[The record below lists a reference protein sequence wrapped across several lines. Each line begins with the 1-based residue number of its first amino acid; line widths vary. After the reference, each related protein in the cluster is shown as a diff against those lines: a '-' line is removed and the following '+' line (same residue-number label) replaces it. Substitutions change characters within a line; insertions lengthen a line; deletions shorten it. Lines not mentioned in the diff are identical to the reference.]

1 MKQRLF
7 IFFILGIL
15 ILTADLVFNDEN
27 EDKITIFESEI
38 NSLIG
43 TWVNQV
49 GREPTIQEVDGI
61 IKQLLDEEIL
71 YREAIKLGLD
81 KNDIIIKRRLA
92 QKIGFLRQEADSTLP
107 SEQEISDFYNQNL
120 DKYFVGKRITFSHV
134 YFSSSE
140 TDGDEASNA
149 LSLIQ
154 SGSSETSFGEPFLLG
169 KNFSSKTI
177 TEIVKI
183 AMEIVESTKLK
194 GAEQK
199 ALVEKI
205 VRKIIVDSPLEE
217 SKKSIVI
224 SMLDEGIVGDVIEL
238 VVSATKGELDINS
251 VEKVATG
258 CCLAFLKS
266 RKSRNQ
272 KLTSNPLH

>member
-92 QKIGFLRQEADSTLP
+92 QKIGFLRQEADSSLP
-107 SEQEISDFYNQNL
+107 SEKEVNDFYNQNTK
-120 DKYFVGKRITFSHV
+120 KYFVDKRITFSHI
-134 YFSSSE
+134 YFSESKDQEAKAARALNLIRSGTTE
-140 TDGDEASNA
+140 TD
-149 LSLIQ
+149 
-154 SGSSETSFGEPFLLG
+154 FGEPFLLG
-169 KNFSSKTI
+169 KNFSSKSI
-177 TEIVKI
+177 AEIERSFGKEFSRVVQGI
-183 AMEIVESTKLK
+183 IPQEWSGPLNSEYGSHLIFVNSISESFTP
-194 GAEQK
+194 A
-199 ALVEKI
+199 
-205 VRKIIVDSPLEE
+205 LEE
-217 SKKSIVI
+217 IKNIVI
-224 SMLDEGIVGDVIEL
+224 SDVILE
-238 VVSATKGELDINS
+238 KQNNS
-251 VEKVATG
+251 VKEYLKELRSKYQIEI
-258 CCLAFLKS
+258 LADL
-266 RKSRNQ
+266 NE
-272 KLTSNPLH
+272 TSD